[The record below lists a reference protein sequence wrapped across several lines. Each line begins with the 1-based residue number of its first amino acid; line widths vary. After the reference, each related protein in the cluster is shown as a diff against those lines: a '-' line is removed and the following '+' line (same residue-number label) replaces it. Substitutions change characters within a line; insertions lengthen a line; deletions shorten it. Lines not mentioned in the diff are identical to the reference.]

1 MSQVEQKKTSEA
13 LDPAIKKTEKIEK
26 EIIKT
31 ETNDKIDK
39 VIEVVLSSNDKYNYL
54 SSNLINALEM
64 FVFEYND
71 KSITF
76 NVNLYNNHS
85 ELKTIFNEKKKPG
98 KIFIGPISSE
108 ETRIAKKYCEEN
120 ILIFSFASERSLAGE
135 CLYLFNFFIE
145 DDLRTIFSYL
155 DAESKIALIYPDNNY
170 GNYVNDIIDSFAM
183 GSKSTLIYKLK
194 YNEDLSDAR
203 TIIKQL
209 GKYEFRKQELQK
221 QKKLLMKKN
230 DEVSFA
236 ALKKLEKFETIG
248 DLDFTHLII
257 SDGNIRILELAP
269 LLPFYDIDP
278 NNIQFIGTGLWDE
291 KSFFDEPSLQ
301 GAIFPGIEISERND
315 FVNSFS
321 EIYSLPPPRTA
332 TIMYDLAA
340 LISILSKKHDNLN
353 QIVSFLKE
361 DNYFKGLDG
370 NFSIKNNIIERELLI
385 LKITNGKAIEID

>member
-76 NVNLYNNHS
+76 NVNLYNNQS

>member
-76 NVNLYNNHS
+76 NVNLYNNQS

-108 ETRIAKKYCEEN
+108 ETRVAKQYCEEN

-340 LISILSKKHDNLN
+340 LISILSKKYDNLN